1 MRVICIV
8 KLYTECA
15 RYLTEHTHMTLIV
28 GVAGASFEFER
39 GSKICLA

>member
-1 MRVICIV
+1 MREICNV

-15 RYLTEHTHMTLIV
+15 SYFTEHAHITLIV
-28 GVAGASFEFER
+28 GVAGTSFAFER